1 MVVSAHTELSRDAKL
16 RGQKQT
22 AGERRAT
29 GVFGWR
35 RAGWRWRRRGEEL
48 ER

>member
-1 MVVSAHTELSRDAKL
+1 MVVSSHTELPSDAKL
-16 RGQKQT
+16 CGQRQTGRG
-22 AGERRAT
+22 RRTT
-29 GVFGWR
+29 GVFGWW